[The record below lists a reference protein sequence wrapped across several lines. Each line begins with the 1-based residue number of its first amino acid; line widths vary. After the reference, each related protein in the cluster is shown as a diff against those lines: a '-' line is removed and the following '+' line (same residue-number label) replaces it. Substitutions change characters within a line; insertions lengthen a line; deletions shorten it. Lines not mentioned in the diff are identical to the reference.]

1 MMKAARQHVHG
12 KLFQANGRSALLL
25 LDPEP
30 GEETA
35 VSLTL
40 RYAVVIMGPEDHVI
54 PALLLDDW
62 GHELRGLAIY
72 DFVRD
77 QGDQF
82 PRAEIFGFDL
92 DGSETQ
98 LFLRSLELHQRWP
111 CYVYPD
117 RHTPL
122 AEGALL
128 NAVLLPTEGV
138 TRPEPLAKPPA
149 ERVKRPLRG
158 ARLRWWQVPLDT
170 ADFDLSLLEAA

>member
-1 MMKAARQHVHG
+1 MKAARQHVHG

-30 GEETA
+30 TEETA

-40 RYAVVIMGPEDHVI
+40 RYAVVVMGPEDHVFPGI
-54 PALLLDDW
+54 LLDDW
-62 GHELRGLAIY
+62 GHEIHGLAIY

-82 PRAEIFGFDL
+82 PRAEIFGFDP

-98 LFLRSLELHQRWP
+98 LFLRSLELYQRWP
-111 CYVYPD
+111 CYVYPSPA
-117 RHTPL
+117 TPL
-122 AEGALL
+122 AEGVPLH
-128 NAVLLPTEGV
+128 AVLLPTVGV
-138 TRPEPLAKPPA
+138 TRPEPLAKPDP

-158 ARLRWWQVPLDT
+158 ARVRWWQVPPDT
-170 ADFDLSLLEAA
+170 TDFDLSLLEAT